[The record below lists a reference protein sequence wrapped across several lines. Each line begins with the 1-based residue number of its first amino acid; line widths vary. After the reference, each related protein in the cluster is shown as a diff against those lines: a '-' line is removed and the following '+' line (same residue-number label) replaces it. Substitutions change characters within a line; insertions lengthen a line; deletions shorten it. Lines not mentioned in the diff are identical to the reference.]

1 MRTRTLNRRSIAL
14 RYQAG
19 RSEAPAL
26 LRAALPCAIVPHST
40 VKVTSSPTQKRTP
53 LGELLI
59 AEGLITAA
67 ELEAALE
74 FRQERGMKLGQALV
88 ALHLVTQSDLANAL
102 RAQGRIHC
110 IHLTPGI
117 VQRDIAELL
126 GEERSRSFQALAV
139 NRVAGIVTVAM
150 EDPTEIYNV
159 DAISVHLNCPVFA
172 VHAEPAHIEECIE
185 GIFRKVVEPPSV
197 SCAEMVEAA
206 EPESAGEHVQLDI
219 PLEEDDDKDCPRT
232 DEDVVHMMRTLLD
245 EAFVAPATSIHF
257 EPKPQ
262 GVQVRFR
269 VDGGL
274 TDRVCLPRDWQ
285 RPLLARLK
293 ALANLDPAVSS
304 RPQRG
309 QARAEIR
316 GHPVD
321 LLVAT
326 VPALS
331 GESAVVKL
339 RDLARK
345 PLGLDDLGLRPSDF
359 SSVTRMVE
367 SGGGLVV
374 VAGPPGH
381 GRTTTLYALAQHLQ
395 SPRKKIVAVEDPVEQ
410 MLEGVTQISVD
421 RRAGLGFVRC
431 LRAAVRQD
439 PDVLVIDEV
448 RDVESGGVALETANA
463 GHLVLASMGALS
475 TVDVPRRL
483 CDLGVPPF
491 QVADALRGVIAQRL
505 VRRLCPSCKRGA
517 DPRPE
522 VLERLGLRYDDGPFY
537 EGRGCVE
544 CGDTGFRGRLRLYEI
559 LLVNSEIAEMI
570 RLGRDAV
577 ELRTLARTEGMVTLR
592 EDGIHKALAGETSLS
607 EVYTST
613 WRE

>member
-1 MRTRTLNRRSIAL
+1 MKA
-14 RYQAG
+14 
-19 RSEAPAL
+19 
-26 LRAALPCAIVPHST
+26 
-40 VKVTSSPTQKRTP
+40 TSYPIQKRTP

-67 ELEAALE
+67 ELEAALD
-74 FRQERGMKLGQALV
+74 FRQERGIKLGQALV

-102 RAQGRIHC
+102 RAQGKIHC
-110 IHLTPGI
+110 IHLTPWI
-117 VQRDIAELL
+117 VQRDVAELL
-126 GEERSRSFQALAV
+126 GEERSRSFQAVAV

-185 GIFRKVVEPPSV
+185 TLFRKPAPPIAASSDPTVETETGRAGDQVRLEIP
-197 SCAEMVEAA
+197 AE
-206 EPESAGEHVQLDI
+206 S
-219 PLEEDDDKDCPRT
+219 DDDMACLRS
-232 DEDVVHMMRTLLD
+232 DEDVVQMVRALLD
-245 EAFVAPATSIHF
+245 EAFVAPAASIHF

-269 VDGGL
+269 VDGGM
-274 TDRVCLPRDWQ
+274 TERVCLARGWL
-285 RPLLARLK
+285 RPMLARLK
-293 ALANLDPAVSS
+293 ALANLDPAVCN

-321 LLVAT
+321 LLVST
-326 VPALS
+326 VPSLS

-345 PLGLDDLGLRPSDF
+345 PLGVEELGLRATDLA
-359 SSVTRMVE
+359 SVSRMIE
-367 SGGGLVV
+367 CGDGLVI

-395 SPRKKIVAVEDPVEQ
+395 SPRRKIVTVEDPVEQ
-410 MLEGVTQISVD
+410 ALEGITQISID
-421 RRAGLGFVRC
+421 RRAGLGFVRG

-439 PDVLVIDEV
+439 PDVLLIDEV
-448 RDVESGGVALETANA
+448 RDAESGEVALETANS

-491 QVADALRGVIAQRL
+491 HVSDALRGVISQRL
-505 VRRLCPSCKRGA
+505 VRRLCPHCKRGA

-522 VLERLGLRYDDGPFY
+522 ILDRLGLRNDDGPFF
-537 EGRGCVE
+537 EGRGCAE
-544 CGDTGFRGRLRLYEI
+544 CANTGFRGRLRLYEI
-559 LLVNSEIAEMI
+559 LLVNPELAEMI
-570 RLGRDAV
+570 RFGREAS
-577 ELRTLARTEGMVTLR
+577 ELRTLARTEGMITLR
-592 EDGIHKALAGETSLS
+592 EDGIHKALAGETSLA